1 MNVKRIRHRTGLSQA
16 AFAQRVGVSQPA
28 VAQWE
33 SGATKPT
40 VAQAAKIENILNDD
54 DGVVVN
60 QNDDACDALI
70 CSIMTLFKQIPEND
84 QRLIFEEITT
94 FFDGQI

>member
-1 MNVKRIRHRTGLSQA
+1 MNVKRIRQRTGLSQSQ
-16 AFAQRVGVSQPA
+16 FAQRVGVSLSA
-28 VAQWE
+28 VAHWE
-33 SGATKPT
+33 RGATKPT

-54 DGVVVN
+54 NGVVVN
-60 QNDDACDALI
+60 QNDDVCDALI

-84 QRLIFEEITT
+84 QHLIFNEITT